1 MAASDRERRAP
12 PPPPRDA
19 GESLQR
25 ITVALE
31 RIATASEQ
39 IAAALRRQPI
49 DGSSLLSGLGEL
61 LRERR
66 RGG

>member
-1 MAASDRERRAP
+1 MATADRERRT
-12 PPPPRDA
+12 PPPPRDP

-31 RIATASEQ
+31 RIATAAEQ
-39 IAAALRRQPI
+39 IAAGFHRQPV
-49 DGSSLLSGLGEL
+49 DGSALLSGLGEL
-61 LRERR
+61 LRNRR